1 MADDKSGNV
10 VQSTIIR
17 VDHLC
22 CQGEAALV
30 RKLLEPF
37 EACLQNANTRGRS
50 TQDPSVAARNERSRA
65 NGSYQRPSR
74 MDANSPFSC
83 HSSLARRR
91 TSLRSRSASMTAAA
105 LSTTGRSL
113 RRSPVIAKPN
123 DITSCA
129 NQNPCIARLAHC
141 APQAAEIVRILNTKQ
156 LGASIADAGAS
167 GSGGGGASLTG
178 AEVMRSLVT
187 AFQILLFCGALG
199 LNLYGVLPTLALGL
213 AGGSILLSWP
223 MFHSARASSC
233 VPPRCETA
241 QTQMGSVVSSSPLLQ
256 AYLSVRRGLPNVE
269 FLMTVAALGSVVL
282 GDYVEAASVCD
293 SFSMWAWRAGG
304 SLHT

>member
-83 HSSLARRR
+83 HRVTLPSSSDTPSPKMSVRALGDGMAAMRCRATSRDRASRDGRIGVRGRRVKR
-91 TSLRSRSASMTAAA
+91 DSRER
-105 LSTTGRSL
+105 GF
-113 RRSPVIAKPN
+113 
-123 DITSCA
+123 
-129 NQNPCIARLAHC
+129 AH
-141 APQAAEIVRILNTKQ
+141 
-156 LGASIADAGAS
+156 
-167 GSGGGGASLTG
+167 GSGRHSRPT
-178 AEVMRSLVT
+178 RSWWADRT
-187 AFQILLFCGALG
+187 
-199 LNLYGVLPTLALGL
+199 
-213 AGGSILLSWP
+213 
-223 MFHSARASSC
+223 
-233 VPPRCETA
+233 
-241 QTQMGSVVSSSPLLQ
+241 
-256 AYLSVRRGLPNVE
+256 
-269 FLMTVAALGSVVL
+269 
-282 GDYVEAASVCD
+282 EAA
-293 SFSMWAWRAGG
+293 
-304 SLHT
+304 